1 MAYRTLLSSL
11 LAATILTATAQINTD
26 TAHLQQVVV
35 TGHRPAFQRQADK
48 QIINIAGNSL
58 FKTASNAL
66 DVMKKIPGLEVSGE
80 GNLLLSGRI
89 APTVFING
97 KPVPM
102 SPEELLN
109 YLNTLPAD
117 MITSIEVMNTTSAQ
131 YDATFKG
138 IINIRLKPDQTLGW
152 KGSLTSRLQRNA
164 YTLADNNLLLTYKTP
179 RLAYTARL
187 GHTGG
192 NTIRGYK
199 AYQHLFNT
207 NIMATNT
214 DTRTTNNNFNYQLN
228 TEYSFSTRHQLE
240 LQLRAFRINRDIFSE
255 NTLHTT
261 DSTATHLV
269 SHTSSPNNAHLQQN
283 NYAANLNHTLQWKQT
298 QWTFFASL
306 LKISNQQ
313 QEDIQNTNT
322 RNNQLLS
329 YWKTA
334 LKNEVTI
341 RTAQTDISG
350 MLLKGEWSAGA
361 RISFTTTRN
370 NLRYDT
376 LAISGQ
382 FQPDSGRSN
391 GFLYKEYITAG
402 YLNYKKQFSNISI
415 TAGLRAEH
423 TYTSADAFTKDP
435 LTKRDY
441 LNWLPSLNINY
452 AFSAS
457 QQLNMAFTRRITRPD
472 FSQLN
477 PFRFYFSPLNYWV
490 GNPYLR
496 SSATSQLTLSWNQKR
511 FTASAHIGKETDP
524 ATRYPE
530 YNPIT
535 NELAYLGRN
544 LPYNHFA
551 GLEISFP
558 ITVTPWWKMN
568 YNINGYYKKEP
579 TPYHNATYAIPIT
592 AFTTATTQVFT
603 LPKGF
608 TADVYYYYTS
618 PRGDGLYIGKPVSN
632 LDLGLQKSW
641 LQNKL
646 NTRINYY
653 DLFNTYT
660 VTRIFRE
667 KSIINNRLSHW
678 PGVQRLVITV
688 SYNWG
693 RSTYKAR
700 QIRKAEEE
708 NRAGI

>member
-1 MAYRTLLSSL
+1 MAYRIFITSL
-11 LAATILTATAQINTD
+11 LVAAPMAAITQTNTD

-35 TGHRPAFQRQADK
+35 TAHRPAFQREADK
-48 QIINIAGNSL
+48 LIVNIAGNSL
-58 FKTASNAL
+58 FKTATNAL
-66 DVMKKIPGLEVSGE
+66 DVMKKIPGLEVNGE
-80 GNLLLSGRI
+80 GALLLSGRI
-89 APTVFING
+89 SPTVFING

-117 MITSIEVMNTTSAQ
+117 MITSIEIMNTPSAQ
-131 YDATFKG
+131 YDGTFKG

-152 KGSLTSRLQRNA
+152 KGTLTSRLQRNA

-187 GHTGG
+187 GYTGG
-192 NTIRGYK
+192 STIRGYK

-228 TEYSFSTRHQLE
+228 TEYSFSNRQQLE
-240 LQLRAFRINRDIFSE
+240 LQLRYFRINRDIYSA

-261 DSTATHLV
+261 DSTATKLV
-269 SHTSSPNNAHLQQN
+269 SLTAADNNAHLQQN
-283 NYAANLNHTLQWKQT
+283 NYAANLNHMLQWKQT
-298 QWTFFASL
+298 QWTLFASL

-313 QEDIQNTNT
+313 QEDIQNKNTLTNK
-322 RNNQLLS
+322 LLS
-329 YWKTA
+329 YWKTS

-341 RTAQTDISG
+341 RTVQTDISG
-350 MLLKGEWSAGA
+350 KLLKGKWSAGA
-361 RISFTTTRN
+361 RFSFTTTRN

-376 LAISGQ
+376 LNTSGQ
-382 FQPDSGRSN
+382 FEGDSGRSN
-391 GFLYKEYITAG
+391 HFLYKEYITAG
-402 YLNYKKQFSNISI
+402 YFNYEKQINNISL

-423 TYTSADAFTKDP
+423 TYTNADAFTKEP
-435 LTKRDY
+435 VTKRDY
-441 LNWLPSLNINY
+441 LNWLPSINIGY
-452 AFSAS
+452 AFSANR
-457 QQLNMAFTRRITRPD
+457 QLNLAFTRRITRPD

-496 SSATSQLTLSWNQKR
+496 SSTTSLLTLSWNQKR
-511 FTASAHIGKETDP
+511 FTAAAHIGKETDP

-530 YNPIT
+530 YNPVT

-579 TPYHNATYAIPIT
+579 TPYHNATYTIPIT
-592 AFTTATTQVFT
+592 AFTANTTQVFT

-608 TADVYYYYTS
+608 TADVYYYYSS
-618 PRGDGLYIGKPVSN
+618 PRGDGLYIGEPVSN
-632 LDLGLQKSW
+632 LDFGLQKSW

-653 DLFNTYT
+653 DVFNTYT

-667 KSIINNRLSHW
+667 KRIINNKLSHW

-688 SYNWG
+688 SYSWG
-693 RSTYKAR
+693 RSTYKAK
-700 QIRKAEEE
+700 QVRKAEEE